1 MNIEIKK
8 SEFVDIEGLTEA
20 SVLSSDENLK
30 VIIRYAEIAASH
42 SSDPSVYGD
51 DSRHPINQLR
61 DACFHELCRRH
72 GADFML
78 DEGTES
84 PPVALSAVA

>member
-20 SVLSSDENLK
+20 SVMSSDENLK

-42 SSDPSVYGD
+42 SSDASID
-51 DSRHPINQLR
+51 TDESRHPINQLR
-61 DACFHELCRRH
+61 DAW
-72 GADFML
+72 
-78 DEGTES
+78 
-84 PPVALSAVA
+84 

>member
-1 MNIEIKK
+1 MNIEIKP

-20 SVLSSDENLK
+20 SVMSSDENLK
-30 VIIRYAEIAASH
+30 VIIRYAETAASY
-42 SSDPSVYGD
+42 SSDPNIDAD

-72 GADFML
+72 GDDFML
-78 DEGTES
+78 TDGTECTTA
-84 PPVALSAVA
+84 PLRVAA